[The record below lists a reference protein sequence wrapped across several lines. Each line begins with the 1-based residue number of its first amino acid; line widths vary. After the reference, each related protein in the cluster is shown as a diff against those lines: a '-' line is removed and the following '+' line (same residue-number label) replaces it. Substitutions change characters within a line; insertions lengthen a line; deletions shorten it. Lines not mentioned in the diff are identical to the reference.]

1 MSVSPKIGYLFEYVK
16 LDGDVHFLC
25 FDLFLQI
32 LSKKSIWHFA
42 VTWLISPVY
51 SLKLEASGFSWSNW
65 NKLHWNNLT
74 YHSRIFNSHLR
85 LGNLDLYKWAQFDI
99 IRKPSVSQQ
108 TMMDRLLQ
116 DLCSDFANRMSLTK
130 F

>member
-1 MSVSPKIGYLFEYVK
+1 MHNG
-16 LDGDVHFLC
+16 
-25 FDLFLQI
+25 
-32 LSKKSIWHFA
+32 
-42 VTWLISPVY
+42 
-51 SLKLEASGFSWSNW
+51 
-65 NKLHWNNLT
+65 
-74 YHSRIFNSHLR
+74 IFNSRLR